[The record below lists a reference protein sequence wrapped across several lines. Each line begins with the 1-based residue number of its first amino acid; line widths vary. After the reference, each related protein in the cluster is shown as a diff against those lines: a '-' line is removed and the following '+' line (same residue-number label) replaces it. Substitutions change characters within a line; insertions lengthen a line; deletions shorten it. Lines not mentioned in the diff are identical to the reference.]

1 MISSETY
8 IRQLIGLQTRLY
20 AYIFALLADRNATDD
35 VLQETNLV
43 LFRKADE
50 FIDGAEFEP
59 WAFSIARTQCL
70 AFWKLRGRDR
80 LVLGDEA
87 IERIASR
94 AEAKIEQIDL
104 RRDAL
109 RECLAALPPKHRQ
122 MVETRYAIGGSV
134 GLIADQLGRP
144 EPSIS
149 RALYRVRNLLLNC
162 IRRKM
167 SEEGVHLT

>member
-1 MISSETY
+1 MIASETY

-43 LFRKADE
+43 LYRKADE
-50 FIDGAEFEP
+50 FIDGADFER
-59 WAFSIARTQCL
+59 WAFGIARTQCM

-80 LVLGDEA
+80 LVLGDEVM
-87 IERIASR
+87 ERIASR
-94 AEAKIEQIDL
+94 AEAKIEQIDS

-109 RECLAALPPKHRQ
+109 RECLAALSPAHRQ

-134 GLIADQLGRP
+134 RMIADQLGRP
-144 EPSIS
+144 EPAIS
-149 RALYRVRNLLLNC
+149 RALYRVRSLLLNC

-167 SEEGVHLT
+167 SEEGASLA